1 MKTRLVK
8 ADKIPLD
15 PIALISHI
23 PVKDLIGILGDKAS
37 VSKILNKKRKLTL
50 GMIRKLYEVY
60 KIPLDRLIVDYDLN

>member
-15 PIALISHI
+15 PIKLISHI
-23 PVKDLIGILGDKAS
+23 PRQELIGILGDKAS

-60 KIPLDRLIVDYDLN
+60 NISLDGLIVDYDLN